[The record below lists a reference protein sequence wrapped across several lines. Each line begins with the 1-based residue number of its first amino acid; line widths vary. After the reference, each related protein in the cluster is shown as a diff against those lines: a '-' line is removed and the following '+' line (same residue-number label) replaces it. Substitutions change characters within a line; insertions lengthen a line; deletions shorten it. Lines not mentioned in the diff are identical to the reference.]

1 MFGIGF
7 FEILIILVVA
17 VIFLG
22 PEKLP
27 QAIVDFVKFFRA
39 VKKTINEAKDTLD
52 KELEISKLSNEVSDI
67 KSQFETNI
75 DSITKDMDLSNLQE
89 IKEITDEMQDLR
101 RLPNIDNA
109 GDNVVENME
118 DLEILDNKLGTLGTK
133 ENLFS
138 EYSSLP
144 QSIATKSNPKSIKL
158 AKNTKKSPPKSP
170 AKTSAKTNTK
180 SSAKSTKSTKTIKST
195 KSITKSTKK
204 TTKTTQAP
212 KSSQTPKSTK
222 PQKPTPNKKT

>member
-75 DSITKDMDLSNLQE
+75 DSITKDMDLANLQE
-89 IKEITDEMQDLR
+89 IKEINDEMQDLR
-101 RLPNIDNA
+101 RLPNINNA

-180 SSAKSTKSTKTIKST
+180 S
-195 KSITKSTKK
+195 ITKSTKK

>member
-22 PEKLP
+22 PDKLP

-67 KSQFETNI
+67 KSHFETNM

-89 IKEITDEMQDLR
+89 IKEIKEEMQDLG
-101 RLPNIDNA
+101 RLPSTNNV
-109 GDNVVENME
+109 GDNVEKNIE
-118 DLEILDNKLGTLGTK
+118 DLENLDNKIGTK

-138 EYSSLP
+138 EYSLLP
-144 QSIATKSNPKSIKL
+144 QKNNTTQTNKKTTKL
-158 AKNTKKSPPKSP
+158 AKNTKKSTTKSTPQTKTTKQTNQPPKS
-170 AKTSAKTNTK
+170 TQ
-180 SSAKSTKSTKTIKST
+180 STKSTKTSKS
-195 KSITKSTKK
+195 
-204 TTKTTQAP
+204 
-212 KSSQTPKSTK
+212 K
-222 PQKPTPNKKT
+222 PQKSSPNNAKSYKAL

>member
-7 FEILIILVVA
+7 FEILIILIVA

-22 PEKLP
+22 PERLP

-52 KELEISKLSNEVSDI
+52 KELEISKLTNEVSDI

-89 IKEITDEMQDLR
+89 IKEIKEEMQDLG
-101 RLPNIDNA
+101 RLQSV
-109 GDNVVENME
+109 DNVE
-118 DLEILDNKLGTLGTK
+118 DLENLDKKLGTK

-144 QSIATKSNPKSIKL
+144 QTRKTTKSNQTSNKL
-158 AKNTKKSPPKSP
+158 AKNTNKSP
-170 AKTSAKTNTK
+170 AKSNTKSTTNIKSAK
-180 SSAKSTKSTKTIKST
+180 SSAKSTPQTKQAKQTQKNTKSPKST
-195 KSITKSTKK
+195 KSK
-204 TTKTTQAP
+204 TQ
-212 KSSQTPKSTK
+212 KSS
-222 PQKPTPNKKT
+222 PNNAYEAL

>member
-7 FEILIILVVA
+7 FEILIILIVA

-52 KELEISKLSNEVSDI
+52 KELEISKLSSEVSDI
-67 KSQFETNI
+67 KSHFETNM

-89 IKEITDEMQDLR
+89 IKEIKEEMQDLG
-101 RLPNIDNA
+101 RLPNKN
-109 GDNVVENME
+109 NVGGNVEENKE
-118 DLEILDNKLGTLGTK
+118 DLENLDNKLGTK

-138 EYSSLP
+138 EYSLLP
-144 QSIATKSNPKSIKL
+144 QNATSKTTQKSTKL
-158 AKNTKKSPPKSP
+158 AKNTKKPTTK
-170 AKTSAKTNTK
+170 SAKNTK
-180 SSAKSTKSTKTIKST
+180 SSTKSTKSTKTTKSIAKSTPKSKQTNQPQKST
-195 KSITKSTKK
+195 K
-204 TTKTTQAP
+204 
-212 KSSQTPKSTK
+212 TPKSK
-222 PQKPTPNKKT
+222 PQKSSPNNAKSYKAL